1 MKYTIDTCSEPAYNL
16 WSIISEYLVVGGNMI
31 VNQRVDYP
39 MADIVDIGI
48 NIERLSKVDRARKF
62 LKQSSADEQVI
73 GRVLSAEGKR
83 RKQKHKFG
91 YAILALVR
99 YRWRAIF

>member
-1 MKYTIDTCSEPAYNL
+1 
-16 WSIISEYLVVGGNMI
+16 MI

-48 NIERLSKVDRARKF
+48 SIERLSKADRARKF

-73 GRVLSAEGKR
+73 VRVLSAEGKR

-91 YAILALVR
+91 GAILALVR
-99 YRWRAIF
+99 YRWRTIF

>member
-1 MKYTIDTCSEPAYNL
+1 
-16 WSIISEYLVVGGNMI
+16 MI

-48 NIERLSKVDRARKF
+48 NIERLSRADRARQF
-62 LKQSSADEQVI
+62 LKKSSAEEHVI
-73 GRVLSAEGKR
+73 MRVLSAEGKR

-91 YAILALVR
+91 NAVLALVR
-99 YRWRAIF
+99 YRWRTIF